1 MVGVIL
7 VVVDKLVK
15 RTPKSG
21 APFYTGMC
29 VTKNDPC
36 VMKTLRMVEPLQAIE
51 QNVES
56 KRRSICD
63 AHERYDE
70 QRQCSLYCINRGF
83 QRILNYVL
91 SVENFTC
98 RAT

>member
-21 APFYTGMC
+21 TPFYTGMC

-36 VMKTLRMVEPLQAIE
+36 IVKTLRMVEPLQAIE
-51 QNVES
+51 QMLKVKEDQFVMLTNVMMNNDS
-56 KRRSICD
+56 VRSTGST
-63 AHERYDE
+63 EVR
-70 QRQCSLYCINRGF
+70 F
-83 QRILNYVL
+83 LNYVL
-91 SVENFTC
+91 SVKNFTV
-98 RAT
+98 